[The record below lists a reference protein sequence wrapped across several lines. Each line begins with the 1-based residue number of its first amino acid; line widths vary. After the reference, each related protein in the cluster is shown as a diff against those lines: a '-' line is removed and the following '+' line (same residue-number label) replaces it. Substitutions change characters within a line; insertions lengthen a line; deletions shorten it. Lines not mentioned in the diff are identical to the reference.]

1 MARSKGEGSI
11 YQRKSDGMWCATIE
25 LPPAVDGRRRRKQIV
40 RKYKQDLVTEMRKV
54 KSELAERGDLPTS
67 SPTVEQ
73 WLTYWLREV
82 SARRCRPKTQYE
94 REGDVR
100 RYLLPTLGKV
110 RLDKLTADHVRK
122 MHNHITDELGL
133 SSTTALRC
141 HRILSV
147 ALRDAKRAGR
157 VTRNVATSDYLD
169 APSAAVVDVTTL
181 TQDQALAVLA
191 TAARRPDGA
200 RWALSL
206 LTGARAGEALG
217 LEWDRVDFDT
227 GTLTF
232 SWQLQRLTWTHGCGD
247 TPCRFK
253 RAGNCPYR
261 QLRIPAGFEHR
272 QIGDGGLYLVR
283 PKTRTGWRVVP
294 LVDPLFS
301 ILERHHNQQGNPTGG
316 LVFGTV
322 DPRDDYQGWL
332 SLLAEAGVPRIR
344 RHDARHTAATLLLA
358 LGVDTKVISQILGHS
373 SVVTTRAY
381 QHASLDMA
389 RAALT
394 QLGAHLTAIEP

>member
-1 MARSKGEGSI
+1 
-11 YQRKSDGMWCATIE
+11 
-25 LPPAVDGRRRRKQIV
+25 DGRRRRKTIV
-40 RKYKQDLVTEMRKV
+40 RKYKQDLVAEMRKV
-54 KSELAERGDLPTS
+54 RAELAERGDLPTS
-67 SPTVEQ
+67 SPTLEQ

-82 SARRCRPKTQYE
+82 SARRVRPKTQYE

-100 RYLLPTLGKV
+100 RYLTPTLGKI
-110 RLDKLTADHVRK
+110 RLDKLTAEHVRR
-122 MHNHITDELGL
+122 MHNHITEELGL

-141 HRILSV
+141 HRLLSV

-157 VTRNVATSDYLD
+157 VTRNVATTDYMD
-169 APSAAVVDVTTL
+169 APSAAVVDVRTL
-181 TQDQALAVLA
+181 DQDEALQVLA
-191 TAARRPDGA
+191 AAATRADGA

-206 LTGARAGEALG
+206 LTGARSGEAIG
-217 LEWDRVDFDT
+217 LEWDRVDFER

-232 SWQLQRLTWTHGCGD
+232 SWQLQRLTYEHGCGD

-253 RAGNCPYR
+253 RAGNCPHR
-261 QLRIPAGFEHR
+261 LVRTPAGFEHR
-272 QIGDGGLYLVR
+272 QVDGGLYLVR

-294 LVDPLFS
+294 LVDPLYS
-301 ILERHHNQQGNPTGG
+301 ILERHHNQAGNPTSG
-316 LVFGTV
+316 LVFGVV
-322 DPRDDYQGWL
+322 DPRDDYQAWL
-332 SLLAEAGVPRIR
+332 QLLADAGVPRIR

-394 QLGAHLTAIEP
+394 QLGAHLTAIEN

>member
-1 MARSKGEGSI
+1 MARNKGDGSI
-11 YQRKSDGMWCATIE
+11 YQRKSDGMWCALIE
-25 LPPAVDGRRRRKQIV
+25 LPRATDGRRRRKTIV
-40 RKYKQDLVTEMRKV
+40 RKYKQDLVAEMRKV
-54 KSELAERGDLPTS
+54 RAELAERGDLPTS
-67 SPTVEQ
+67 SPTLEQ

-82 SARRCRPKTQYE
+82 SARRVRPKTQYE

-100 RYLLPTLGKV
+100 RYLTPTLGKV
-110 RLDKLTADHVRK
+110 RLDKLTADHVRR
-122 MHNHITDELGL
+122 MHNHITEELGL

-141 HRILSV
+141 HRLLSV

-157 VTRNVATSDYLD
+157 VTRNVATTDYMD
-169 APSAAVVDVTTL
+169 APSAAVVDVRTL
-181 TQDQALAVLA
+181 DQDEALQVLA
-191 TAARRPDGA
+191 TAATRSDGA

-206 LTGARAGEALG
+206 LTGARSGEAIG
-217 LEWDRVDFDT
+217 LEWDRVDFER

-232 SWQLQRLTWTHGCGD
+232 SWQLQRLTYEHGCGD

-261 QLRIPAGFEHR
+261 QVRTPAGFEHR
-272 QIGDGGLYLVR
+272 HVGGGLYLVR

-294 LVDPLFS
+294 LVDPLYS
-301 ILERHHNQQGNPTGG
+301 ILERHHNQAGNPSGG

-322 DPRDDYQGWL
+322 DPRDDYQAWL
-332 SLLAEAGVPRIR
+332 QLLADAGVPRIR

-394 QLGAHLTAIEP
+394 QLGAHLTAIES